1 MNPSSPPPTLPI
13 IVVAVD
19 VYQEATHLV
28 RQAIAIGRRMGG
40 AHVTLTHAV
49 APMRFIPTGE
59 SGLSFVDDELR
70 EAQERLY
77 ELGEAIVPPEIYLHV
92 QVMVGSP
99 VDAISEA
106 CASLGSSL
114 LVVGAPRPRLRI
126 WRSVSEALVR
136 RAPCSVLAIAPRA
149 PVNAVHAVTGNVV
162 EHRHGVVE
170 AYPW

>member
-1 MNPSSPPPTLPI
+1 MNPSSPPLMLPI

-19 VYQEATHLV
+19 VYQEATLLV
-28 RQAIAIGRRMGG
+28 RQAITIGRRMGG
-40 AHVTLTHAV
+40 AHVTLAHAV

-59 SGLSFVDDELR
+59 SGLSFVDEELR

-114 LVVGAPRPRLRI
+114 LIVGTPRPRLRI
-126 WRSVSEALVR
+126 LRSVSEGLVR
-136 RAPCSVLAIAPRA
+136 RAPCSVLAISPRA
-149 PVNAVHAVTGNVV
+149 AVDAVALGNAN